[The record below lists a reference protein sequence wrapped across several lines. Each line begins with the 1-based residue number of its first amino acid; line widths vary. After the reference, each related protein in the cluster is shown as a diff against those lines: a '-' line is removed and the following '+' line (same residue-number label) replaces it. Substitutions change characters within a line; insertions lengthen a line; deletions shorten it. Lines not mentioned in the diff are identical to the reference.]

1 MKVALGEERRGREN
15 RKEGG
20 VLPRRAFSSS
30 LWRKPFGSHAT
41 GAEELN
47 LIEDEDEE
55 EKEEEVEEAKR
66 RAIERRE
73 ASFEGAPSSRR
84 RGGSAAA
91 GRDTEGGRS
100 ALLMCSGA
108 ATAPPASHGS
118 RSLARFRAG
127 GHSVS
132 DSHLPLLIRRC
143 CVYWFQ
149 TRLNSMRNSR
159 CFFK

>member
-47 LIEDEDEE
+47 RIEDEDEE
-55 EKEEEVEEAKR
+55 EKEEVVEEAKR
-66 RAIERRE
+66 R
-73 ASFEGAPSSRR
+73 FEGAPSSRR

-118 RSLARFRAG
+118 RSLARDRAG

-132 DSHLPLLIRRC
+132 DSQLPLLIRRC